1 LTCEEAP
8 TVLSQMAKAKT
19 ISAPMSKPISVTVL
33 STAASIC
40 AHLLALAVPLALLQ
54 TYDRILPNES
64 YSTTFVLALG
74 VSIAIVLEALLRYGR
89 SVLFAYV
96 GEVFEG
102 RMTLAEL
109 DHLMRANGKAVQDYG
124 APALSD
130 AVRAVGLVRDFW
142 SGSAAAALHEL
153 PFLVIYIALI
163 AYIASWLALVPI
175 VLTIVALIA
184 ALVVTRASEST
195 MHELEAAE
203 AERRNLAWGIFGGLV
218 EVKAMAAE
226 PMLTRRYRDVAARV
240 MTAEARLDN
249 QLDLI
254 RENGSLL
261 AQISVVA
268 VVTLGAFMVVD
279 GHLTTGGLAA
289 CTLLA
294 GRSIGPAMGAFVYLS
309 RLSYRREAERKID
322 TVLSL
327 PQAPLW
333 TSSGGRQFRGG
344 DIGLSGTALRD
355 GPATVPHGNVV
366 RVDAADPL
374 AATALLEAV
383 TRLDEQPGVHIT
395 YDGLPGTAFENRSF
409 GNAVAM
415 VGCRTS
421 MISGTL
427 LDNMTLFS
435 PQYNAAAIGLMQRL
449 GLNAF
454 VDGLKQGLMTMVG
467 PAGAEIVSPG
477 IAVRIGL
484 IRALVRRPA
493 VLCLDEV
500 GVALDLDGTR
510 RLVESLKEIKGQT
523 TIFLVSQDPSLLQIV
538 DQTIRVRGGEEPI

>member
-1 LTCEEAP
+1 MLGEVAEA
-8 TVLSQMAKAKT
+8 K
-19 ISAPMSKPISVTVL
+19 PMSVTVL

-40 AHLLALAVPLALLQ
+40 AHLLALALPLALLQ
-54 TYDRILPNES
+54 TYDRILPNEA

-89 SVLFAYV
+89 SVLFAHI
-96 GEVFEG
+96 GEAFEG
-102 RMTLAEL
+102 RMTLREV
-109 DHLMRANGKAVQDYG
+109 DHLMRANGKAVHEYG
-124 APALSD
+124 VPALSD
-130 AVRAVGLVRDFW
+130 ALRAVSQVRDFW

-163 AYIASWLALVPI
+163 AYIASWLALIPI

-184 ALVVTRASEST
+184 ALLVTRATSGT
-195 MHELEAAE
+195 MRELETAE

-226 PMLTRRYRDVAARV
+226 PMLTRRYRDVVARV
-240 MTAEARLDN
+240 MTAEARLED
-249 QLDLI
+249 QLALI
-254 RENGSLL
+254 RENGALL
-261 AQISVVA
+261 AQIATIA
-268 VVTLGAFMVVD
+268 VVTFGAFMVVS

-309 RLSYRREAERKID
+309 RLGYRREAERKIEN
-322 TVLSL
+322 VLSL

-333 TSSGGRQFRGG
+333 KSSGERIFRGG
-344 DIGLSGTALRD
+344 EIGLSGTALRD
-355 GPATVPHGNVV
+355 GPVAIPQGKVV
-366 RVDAADPL
+366 HVDAIDPL

-383 TRLDEQPGVHIT
+383 TRLDQQLDVHVT
-395 YDGLPGTAFENRSF
+395 YDGQPGTAFDNRSLRDS
-409 GNAVAM
+409 VAL
-415 VGCRTS
+415 VSCRTN

-435 PQYNAAAIGLMQRL
+435 PQYNADAIGLMQRL

-500 GVALDLDGTR
+500 GVALDLDGMR
-510 RLVESLKEIKGQT
+510 RLVDSLKEIKGQT
-523 TIFLVSQDPSLLQIV
+523 TIFLVSQNPSLLQIV
-538 DQTIRVRGGEEPI
+538 DQTVRLRGGEQPT

>member
-1 LTCEEAP
+1 MQPSLKFEEAP
-8 TVLSQMAKAKT
+8 TVLGEVAEAK
-19 ISAPMSKPISVTVL
+19 PMSVTVL

-40 AHLLALAVPLALLQ
+40 AHLLALALPLALLQ
-54 TYDRILPNES
+54 TYDRILPNEA

-89 SVLFAYV
+89 SVLFAYI
-96 GEVFEG
+96 GEAFEG
-102 RMTLAEL
+102 RMTLREV
-109 DHLMRANGKAVQDYG
+109 DHLMRANGKAVHEYG
-124 APALSD
+124 VPALSD
-130 AVRAVGLVRDFW
+130 ALRAVSQVRDFW

-163 AYIASWLALVPI
+163 AYIASWLALIPI

-184 ALVVTRASEST
+184 ALLVTRATSGT
-195 MHELEAAE
+195 MRELETAE

-226 PMLTRRYRDVAARV
+226 PMLTRRYRDVVARV
-240 MTAEARLDN
+240 MTAEARLED
-249 QLDLI
+249 QLALI
-254 RENGSLL
+254 RENGALL
-261 AQISVVA
+261 AQIATIA
-268 VVTLGAFMVVD
+268 VVTFGAFMVVS

-309 RLSYRREAERKID
+309 RLGYRREAERKIEN
-322 TVLSL
+322 VLSL

-333 TSSGGRQFRGG
+333 KSSGERIFRGG
-344 DIGLSGTALRD
+344 EIGLSGTALRD
-355 GPATVPHGNVV
+355 GPVAIPQGKVV
-366 RVDAADPL
+366 HVDAIDPF
-374 AATALLEAV
+374 AGTALLEAV
-383 TRLDEQPGVHIT
+383 TRLDEQLDVHVT
-395 YDGLPGTAFENRSF
+395 YDGQPGTAFDNRSLRDS
-409 GNAVAM
+409 VAL
-415 VGCRTS
+415 VSCRTN

-435 PQYNAAAIGLMQRL
+435 PQYNADAIGLMQRL

-477 IAVRIGL
+477 IAVRLGL

-500 GVALDLDGTR
+500 GVALDLDGMR
-510 RLVESLKEIKGQT
+510 RLVDSLKEIKGQT
-523 TIFLVSQDPSLLQIV
+523 TIFLVSQNPSLLQIV
-538 DQTIRVRGGEEPI
+538 DQTVRLRGGEQPT

>member
-1 LTCEEAP
+1 M
-8 TVLSQMAKAKT
+8 LSQVAET
-19 ISAPMSKPISVTVL
+19 RPMSVTVL

-54 TYDRILPNES
+54 TYDRILPNEA

-74 VSIAIVLEALLRYGR
+74 VSVAIVLEALLRYGR

-96 GEVFEG
+96 GEAFES
-102 RMTLAEL
+102 RVTLLEL
-109 DHLMRANGKAVQDYG
+109 DHLMRANGKAVQAYG
-124 APALSD
+124 VPALSD
-130 AVRAVGLVRDFW
+130 AVRAVGQVRDFW
-142 SGSAAAALHEL
+142 SGNAAAALHEL
-153 PFLVIYIALI
+153 PFLAIYIGLI

-184 ALVVTRASEST
+184 ALLVTRATRKT
-195 MHELEAAE
+195 MHDLEAAE

-226 PMLTRRYRDVAARV
+226 PMLTRRYRDVVARV
-240 MTAEARLDN
+240 MAAEARIED
-249 QLDLI
+249 QLALI
-254 RENGSLL
+254 RENGALL
-261 AQISVVA
+261 SQIATVA
-268 VVTLGAFMVVD
+268 VVTIGAFMVVG

-309 RLSYRREAERKID
+309 RLSYRREAERKIES
-322 TVLSL
+322 VLRL
-327 PQAPLW
+327 PQARLW
-333 TSSGGRQFRGG
+333 RDSGRQIFRGG
-344 DIGLSGTALRD
+344 QIELSGSALRD
-355 GPATVPHGNVV
+355 GSVAIPRGNAVH
-366 RVDAADPL
+366 VDAVDPL

-383 TRLDEQPGVHIT
+383 ARLDDSLDVHVT
-395 YDGLPGTAFENRSF
+395 YDGMPGSSFENRSF
-409 GNAVAM
+409 RDGIAM
-415 VGCRTS
+415 VSCHTNLIG
-421 MISGTL
+421 GTL

-435 PQYNAAAIGLMQRL
+435 PQYNADAIELMQRL

-500 GVALDLDGTR
+500 GVALDLGGMR
-510 RLVESLKEIKGQT
+510 RLVETLKEIKGRT
-523 TIFLVSQDPSLLQIV
+523 TIFLVSQDPSLLEIA
-538 DQTIRVRGGEEPI
+538 DQTIRLRGEETQT